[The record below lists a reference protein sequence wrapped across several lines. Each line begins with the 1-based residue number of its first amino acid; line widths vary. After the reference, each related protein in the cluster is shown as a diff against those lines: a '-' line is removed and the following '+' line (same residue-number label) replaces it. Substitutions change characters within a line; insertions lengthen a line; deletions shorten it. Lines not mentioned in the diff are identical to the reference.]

1 MMMSNFTGPLF
12 VVGMPR
18 SGTKL
23 MRALLNQH
31 PLINLT
37 LAESHF
43 IPYFVQKFG
52 NPPPFR
58 TRNDLDPFVREL
70 QQTSFFFTMCK
81 AGYELD
87 PSTFLW
93 GVKCEQWSAIFEA
106 VFRHFGSKRST
117 PGTVWGDKTPGYI
130 NHIPLLK
137 DLFPA
142 ARFLHVVR
150 DPRDYCLSVR
160 KSFRKSIYR
169 AAVRWRQG
177 VESAHRYGIT
187 LGKDY
192 EEVSYEALL
201 EDPTL
206 TMRKVA
212 TFAGVPYDNGMA
224 DLASA
229 PEDLGDAKGHKRIV
243 TDNKGKYATQLST
256 TEIKRIEE
264 IVSGVAQLV
273 GYCLATKNIEYKP
286 LSPLALTMLKFY
298 DGVGSLK
305 HHVVAEGRFVEG
317 AKRLI
322 HHYKRSSW
330 RNVESV

>member
-1 MMMSNFTGPLF
+1 MTSNFTGPLF

-52 NPPPFR
+52 NPPLFR
-58 TRNDLDPFVREL
+58 TQKDLDPFVREL
-70 QQTSFFFTMCK
+70 QQTSFFFTMRK
-81 AGYELD
+81 AGYTLD
-87 PSTFLW
+87 PSRFLC
-93 GVKCEQWSAIFEA
+93 GVECREWSAIFEA
-106 VFRHFGSKRST
+106 VFRHFGSKGPV
-117 PGTVWGDKTPGYI
+117 PGTVWGDKTPGYV
-130 NHIPLLK
+130 NHIPLLRE
-137 DLFPA
+137 LFPA

-160 KSFRKSIYR
+160 KSFKKSIYR
-169 AAVRWRQG
+169 AAARWREG
-177 VESAHRYGIT
+177 VENAHGYGAM
-187 LGKDY
+187 LGNAY

-201 EDPTL
+201 EDPTT
-206 TMRKVA
+206 TMRQVA
-212 TFAGVPYDNGMA
+212 SFVGVPYDDAMA
-224 DLASA
+224 NLASA
-229 PEDLGDAKGHKRIV
+229 PEDLGDAKGHSRIL
-243 TDNKGKYATQLST
+243 TGNKGKYATQLST

-264 IVSGVAQLV
+264 VVSGVAQLV
-273 GYCLATKNIEYKP
+273 GYRLATKNVEYRP
-286 LSPLALTMLKFY
+286 LSPLTLTMLKFS
-298 DGVGSLK
+298 DGVASLR
-305 HHVVAEGRFVEG
+305 HHVVAEGCVVEG

-330 RNVESV
+330 RKVESV